1 MSFGR
6 PCGTKNWRPHVS
18 KLKCARARLNFG
30 SGWEIGSFAAF
41 SLKSAVVSA
50 KPFAMRRQGFIYLLL
65 ALVTL
70 GLFLPVVG
78 HDFLNYDDQG
88 YVTENV
94 RVQAGLTRAGLVW
107 AFRTGADSNWHPLTW
122 LSHMLDCQ
130 LYGLKPAGHHLTSL
144 LFHIANTLLLYGV
157 LRRMTGAMWRSAMVA
172 ALFAWHPMHVESVAW
187 VAERKDVLS
196 AFFWLLTMLAYA
208 RYVEKP
214 AATRYLLCLL
224 FFVLGLLSKPMLV
237 TLPFVLL
244 LLDFWPLGRMAVP
257 RVKTL
262 AASKG
267 DLVSSRAL
275 PLKRLILEK
284 APFFI
289 LTAASCVVTYLV
301 QARSGAVASLS
312 LVPFGLR
319 LANLPIAYCSYL
331 LKLLW
336 PENLC
341 ILYPLPESWPGWEVA
356 AATMLILAVSGAV
369 VVFAQRQRALF
380 TGWFWFLGT
389 LVPVI
394 GLVQVGSQAIADR
407 YTYIPSIGFFILLVW
422 GGAAWAANGKRRR
435 KICGA
440 AAGAALLACCVCT
453 GRQLQYWKN
462 SVTVFDHAVKAT
474 QNNVLAYLDLGDAL
488 VAEGKFQDGLDKLYE
503 AARLQ
508 PKYALAQGKLGAAM
522 SRQGKTTEAIA
533 YYRRALEL
541 NPDLPEALNNLAW
554 ILAANND
561 AALRN
566 GPEAVQLA
574 EQACRVTHYEIPLM
588 IGTLADAYAE
598 AGRFKEAAET
608 AEKARQLA
616 LSAGETKV
624 AAKNE
629 ELLLLYRDGR
639 AYHEERH

>member
-1 MSFGR
+1 
-6 PCGTKNWRPHVS
+6 
-18 KLKCARARLNFG
+18 
-30 SGWEIGSFAAF
+30 
-41 SLKSAVVSA
+41 
-50 KPFAMRRQGFIYLLL
+50 
-65 ALVTL
+65 
-70 GLFLPVVG
+70 
-78 HDFLNYDDQG
+78 
-88 YVTENV
+88 
-94 RVQAGLTRAGLVW
+94 
-107 AFRTGADSNWHPLTW
+107 
-122 LSHMLDCQ
+122 
-130 LYGLKPAGHHLTSL
+130 
-144 LFHIANTLLLYGV
+144 
-157 LRRMTGAMWRSAMVA
+157 
-172 ALFAWHPMHVESVAW
+172 
-187 VAERKDVLS
+187 
-196 AFFWLLTMLAYA
+196 
-208 RYVEKP
+208 
-214 AATRYLLCLL
+214 
-224 FFVLGLLSKPMLV
+224 
-237 TLPFVLL
+237 
-244 LLDFWPLGRMAVP
+244 
-257 RVKTL
+257 
-262 AASKG
+262 
-267 DLVSSRAL
+267 
-275 PLKRLILEK
+275 
-284 APFFI
+284 
-289 LTAASCVVTYLV
+289 
-301 QARSGAVASLS
+301 
-312 LVPFGLR
+312 
-319 LANLPIAYCSYL
+319 
-331 LKLLW
+331 
-336 PENLC
+336 
-341 ILYPLPESWPGWEVA
+341 
-356 AATMLILAVSGAV
+356 
-369 VVFAQRQRALF
+369 
-380 TGWFWFLGT
+380 LGT